1 MEANTYISSDLTN
14 YIKRYRTDE
23 EMILSEQSM
32 IAEAMCGI
40 EIAISGMHVDKR
52 TESLL
57 KVAASVV
64 SSYHWLLEMIR
75 KEK

>member
-1 MEANTYISSDLTN
+1 MDAQTFIAPDLMN
-14 YIKRYRTDE
+14 YIKQHRTDVE
-23 EMILSEQSM
+23 TVLAEQSM

-52 TESLL
+52 TEGLL

>member
-40 EIAISGMHVDKR
+40 KIAISGMHVDKR
-52 TESLL
+52 TEGLL